1 MKYLTINQVKEI
13 KQLLLTGLPT
23 GKVASVYNINIAV
36 VQLIRQMVI
45 DHRISLNSP

>member
-1 MKYLTINQVKEI
+1 MKYLSINQVKEI

-36 VQLIRQMVI
+36 VHLIKQMVI
-45 DHRISLNSP
+45 DHQTSLNTP